1 MTEYSKSSIAKSS
14 KLDLRP
20 KGGHAQSLSWSD
32 FDQLQKLELQ
42 SRDGQP
48 SVSFLQG
55 APPSQSNPLALTGW
69 RDKSNHSKD
78 TWDKTDKHL
87 DVSVA
92 SAILCIIANLET
104 LASKKTAKEGRMA
117 LVKCKGAVD
126 NLINNL
132 DEQKIGAG
140 AKIGKQNDQAVK
152 ELKVVKKILEKPKVD
167 DLKPGPSTAKETLQW
182 SHEIVRTLFFDSP
195 TAADRR
201 HCLELFTRHGVTVS
215 ADYSGKQS
223 VEWCLLWL
231 AAASRVAGLALPDQ
245 PFAFYRACDNNSV
258 SQRVIR
264 QNNMSKHI
272 FDDLYNRDSSRG
284 LDDIRQQKLHQTHT
298 VRSVRYIVQRKKR
311 NTQHTSKQTEV

>member
-1 MTEYSKSSIAKSS
+1 M
-14 KLDLRP
+14 
-20 KGGHAQSLSWSD
+20 
-32 FDQLQKLELQ
+32 
-42 SRDGQP
+42 
-48 SVSFLQG
+48 SFLRRG
-55 APPSQSNPLALTGW
+55 RP
-69 RDKSNHSKD
+69 R
-78 TWDKTDKHL
+78 
-87 DVSVA
+87 VA
-92 SAILCIIANLET
+92 SH
-104 LASKKTAKEGRMA
+104 
-117 LVKCKGAVD
+117 
-126 NLINNL
+126 
-132 DEQKIGAG
+132 
-140 AKIGKQNDQAVK
+140 
-152 ELKVVKKILEKPKVD
+152 

-182 SHEIVRTLFFDSP
+182 NYEIVRTLFFDSP